1 MAISDDISGARP
13 PWPASDSDFES
24 LMEWVDAGLRRNNVP
39 FEMRSLAALSIIARE
54 YRVEPPGWCEDR
66 DPRPGE
72 YSGVDLTIRV
82 VRWIDDRYGA
92 RQRMDLRPGRTVV
105 LIRGD
110 VWEAWLPRM
119 LGSHVLF
126 ASATQPSDDIAAGQV
141 DSGSPAR
148 YNVLD
153 SITDLAPGL
162 RRSLVP
168 LETREILAN
177 FTSAFE
183 DYYLIE
189 QVRGLELA
197 RQARHDYDATV
208 HHLLAGANGQARW
221 SALQAAEKML
231 KAFIADAGE
240 AYPRRGHL
248 LSPVAVK
255 AVELGM
261 GEIPSTLL
269 AAAQCDP
276 AVRYGELRASR
287 DEAVAAHYASL
298 DIGAHVASYIA

>member
-1 MAISDDISGARP
+1 M
-13 PWPASDSDFES
+13 ES
-24 LMEWVDAGLRRNNVP
+24 VDAGLRRENVP
-39 FEMRSLAALSIIARE
+39 FEMRSLAALSMIARE
-54 YRVEPPGWCEDR
+54 YRVELPGWCEDR

-92 RQRMDLRPGRTVV
+92 RQGMDLRPGRTVV

-110 VWEAWLPRM
+110 VWEAWLPRL

-126 ASATQPSDDIAAGQV
+126 ASATRPSDDIPAVQV
-141 DSGSPAR
+141 DSGLPAR
-148 YNVLD
+148 YNILD
-153 SITDLAPGL
+153 SITDLASGL

-168 LETREILAN
+168 AETREILAN

-183 DYYLIE
+183 DFYLIE
-189 QVRGLELA
+189 QVKGLELA

-231 KAFIADAGE
+231 KAFIVDAGE
-240 AYPRRGHL
+240 EPPKTHELER
-248 LSPVAVK
+248 VAVK

-261 GEIPSTLL
+261 GELPKALL
-269 AAAQCDP
+269 TAAQCNP
-276 AVRYGELRASR
+276 AVRYGELRVSR
-287 DEAVAAHYASL
+287 QEAVEAHYASL